1 MSKNCFTIL
10 RNTLETS
17 VKACQ
22 SETLSY
28 GALRSTVFKFSTQFP
43 LVFLSKGFGSNVMSQ
58 VKLELFFLQKSAKE
72 QQQNEV
78 YNLNSKLDEFKHQ
91 YELQA
96 TTIESLEGNLLKE
109 KGEVNR
115 LEKERIELIAK
126 VSGLICFHYLTSGVV
141 FKCYSQ
147 IKSDCSSSSST
158 RFQSILT
165 RIIISTQEYS
175 RPDWLMMSE
184 YF

>member
-1 MSKNCFTIL
+1 M
-10 RNTLETS
+10 
-17 VKACQ
+17 
-22 SETLSY
+22 
-28 GALRSTVFKFSTQFP
+28 
-43 LVFLSKGFGSNVMSQ
+43 
-58 VKLELFFLQKSAKE
+58 
-72 QQQNEV
+72 
-78 YNLNSKLDEFKHQ
+78 
-91 YELQA
+91 
-96 TTIESLEGNLLKE
+96 LKE

-147 IKSDCSSSSST
+147 IKSDFVVQVHQLVFT
-158 RFQSILT
+158 GIAVEALQSILT